1 MKYGRR
7 RQKRFPKNKK
17 EMKPKDPFGSP
28 IERKFFKSAENLGI
42 TLIPQFKEANYKL
55 DFLYEQDGYKFAI
68 ELDGSRYHKTRS
80 QMTRDYCRQRYLQ
93 SLGYEVIRFTG
104 KEIKDDTAKCVNEF
118 IQLKDTILRKYE
130 DIRKKQIL

>member
-1 MKYGRR
+1 MRYGRR

-28 IERKFFKSAENLGI
+28 IERRFFKSAENLGL
-42 TLIPQFKEANYKL
+42 TLIPQYKEANYKL

-80 QMTRDYCRQRYLQ
+80 QMTHDYRRQRYLQ
-93 SLGYEVIRFTG
+93 KQGYLVVRFTG
-104 KEIKDDTAKCVNEF
+104 KEIKEDVAKCVNEF
-118 IQLKDTILRKYE
+118 IELKDKLIQYATGNRQFLS
-130 DIRKKQIL
+130 